1 MDGWGPSSGSVKGRA
16 GMGTQTVKVAFHL
29 VSFPCENCK
38 AVLTYK
44 IGVGSKFMQMGG
56 QAVVCPNCAMENH
69 PHVPGPI
76 LAGPFVDAYYG
87 EQTHV
92 ACKKCGRNIFITSA
106 TVFLRDGELHA
117 ELTCKS
123 PTCAHTDIYNEN
135 AMEIHGL

>member
-1 MDGWGPSSGSVKGRA
+1 MVALMDGWGPSSGSVKGRA

-56 QAVVCPNCAMENH
+56 QAVVCPNLLPTPILYVSTAKIGVGSKFMQMGGQAVVCPNCAMENH

-76 LAGPFVDAYYG
+76 LA
-87 EQTHV
+87 
-92 ACKKCGRNIFITSA
+92 
-106 TVFLRDGELHA
+106 
-117 ELTCKS
+117 
-123 PTCAHTDIYNEN
+123 
-135 AMEIHGL
+135 